1 MHNELRKKVESRNA
15 KIAIWGCGFVGTTN
29 LLYLS
34 DIGFKCIGI
43 DVDPKRVAELMNGI
57 YKVNSDENTL
67 GKITN
72 CKPKFDVI
80 ENPCKEN
87 LGDIDIHYLCL
98 PTEKDFKPTPE
109 YVENVIISIG
119 NYARKKALIIIECSM
134 PPAWIEKCIVNV
146 LANKGWN
153 LNEDYLLGAAPR
165 RDLFGELDFELKNT
179 ARVIGASNDEG
190 RKIMRAL
197 YSSYCNSIYEAKDC
211 QHAVLSKIVE
221 NTYRCFDISLANQ
234 LNQALGNYDITH
246 VLELAST
253 KWNVEK
259 YHPSFGIGGYCVP
272 LAPQYIM
279 EEMENNGYNSVIFKN
294 IMDFNDNT
302 VKDLLCRYADV
313 FARASRVV
321 VLGLSSIPNV
331 GILNCSIGCKVVDEL
346 KVQKM
351 NIIVHDPYITS
362 DSLKIATGCDSME
375 SLEDIN
381 DDDIVIIVTQH
392 DVYKDILNM
401 NPLGCKIID
410 TFGLCRELRSR
421 NDLEYYEV
429 GCNAAINEVGSKPNK
444 RAS

>member
-1 MHNELRKKVESRNA
+1 
-15 KIAIWGCGFVGTTN
+15 
-29 LLYLS
+29 
-34 DIGFKCIGI
+34 
-43 DVDPKRVAELMNGI
+43 
-57 YKVNSDENTL
+57 
-67 GKITN
+67 
-72 CKPKFDVI
+72 
-80 ENPCKEN
+80 
-87 LGDIDIHYLCL
+87 
-98 PTEKDFKPTPE
+98 
-109 YVENVIISIG
+109 
-119 NYARKKALIIIECSM
+119 
-134 PPAWIEKCIVNV
+134 
-146 LANKGWN
+146 
-153 LNEDYLLGAAPR
+153 
-165 RDLFGELDFELKNT
+165 
-179 ARVIGASNDEG
+179 
-190 RKIMRAL
+190 
-197 YSSYCNSIYEAKDC
+197 
-211 QHAVLSKIVE
+211 
-221 NTYRCFDISLANQ
+221 
-234 LNQALGNYDITH
+234 
-246 VLELAST
+246 
-253 KWNVEK
+253 
-259 YHPSFGIGGYCVP
+259 
-272 LAPQYIM
+272 M